1 MFGQSI
7 SGGVD
12 MDSNGYPGM
21 SATGEMQQQAEQ
33 TAKRVVCRLL
43 APAVAGG
50 WWSWAFSSISPLLFE
65 APDENLSWSLNLCV
79 WAVMMDWHAKAED
92 SC

>member
-1 MFGQSI
+1 MPLVCFLLQKLSGQTINPMLRMFGQSI

-50 WWSWAFSSISPLLFE
+50 
-65 APDENLSWSLNLCV
+65 
-79 WAVMMDWHAKAED
+79 
-92 SC
+92 

>member
-21 SATGEMQQQAEQ
+21 SATLGVRASGKIQQQAEK
-33 TAKRVVCRLL
+33 TAELVVFRLL
-43 APAVAGG
+43 VPAIAGG
-50 WWSWAFSSISPLLFE
+50 Q
-65 APDENLSWSLNLCV
+65 
-79 WAVMMDWHAKAED
+79 
-92 SC
+92 